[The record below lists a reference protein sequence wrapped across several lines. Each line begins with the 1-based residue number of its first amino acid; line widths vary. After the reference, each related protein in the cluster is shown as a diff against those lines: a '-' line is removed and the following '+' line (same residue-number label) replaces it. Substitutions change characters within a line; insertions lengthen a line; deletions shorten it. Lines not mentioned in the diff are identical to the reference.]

1 MCDPGNL
8 YATFVY
14 RPNSAPAQAALR
26 SFVAA
31 NALFSALSEF
41 VESKRLAV
49 KWPNDVLLDGG
60 KVAGILLESESGQ
73 DHVKWLAVGIGV
85 NLATAPEGVTDAAHP
100 PVSVGIDTPPVSFL
114 NVLADH
120 FAKEEDIFTRYGFP
134 MVRDRWMA
142 HAARKGQSIRA
153 RTTTETYTGIFQSVD
168 DNGNLELSS
177 SNGTKKIAAA
187 EIFF

>member
-1 MCDPGNL
+1 MRRL
-8 YATFVY
+8 STVQT
-14 RPNSAPAQAALR
+14 APLRRLLCAAL
-26 SFVAA
+26 SA

-73 DHVKWLAVGIGV
+73 DRVKWLAVGIGV
-85 NLATAPEGVTDAAHP
+85 NLATAPESVTDAAHP
-100 PVSVGIDTPPVSFL
+100 PVSVGLDIPPVSFL

-120 FAKEEDIFTRYGFP
+120 FAKEEDIFARYGFP

-142 HAARKGQSIRA
+142 HAARNGQLIRA
-153 RTTTETYTGIFQSVD
+153 LTTTETFTGIFQSVD